1 MRIYRY
7 TSVYLYTST
16 VVKITSIC
24 LNMDKHCGFLK
35 SLSNYVIMCYKY
47 SHTVICIP
55 FYHRVVRKNDNP
67 FGGIQLIIC
76 GDFLQLP
83 PVTKG
88 TDKKTFCFQV
98 WFIISISHYQTVP
111 RHTISMVIN

>member
-1 MRIYRY
+1 M
-7 TSVYLYTST
+7 YLYTST
-16 VVKITSIC
+16 VVKITSIG
-24 LNMDKHCGFLK
+24 LNMDKPCGFLK
-35 SLSNYVIMCYKY
+35 SLSKYVIMCYKY

-98 WFIISISHYQTVP
+98 WYHYI
-111 RHTISMVIN
+111 HLSLSNCS